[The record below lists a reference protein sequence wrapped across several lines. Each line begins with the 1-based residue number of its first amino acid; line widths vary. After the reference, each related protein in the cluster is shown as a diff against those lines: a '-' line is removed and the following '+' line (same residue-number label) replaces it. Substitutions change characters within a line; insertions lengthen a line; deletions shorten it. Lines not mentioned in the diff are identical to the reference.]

1 MSENNSRQK
10 QKTVLFAFR
19 GDPLC
24 FVHVLLNGLDLH
36 QKGQEGKIVLEGE
49 SVTLVEKMSQ
59 PGHFLS
65 ELYRKAES
73 AGIIYGAC
81 KACSAKLKATE
92 AVETAGI
99 PLIGDMSG
107 HPAMSQFLAEGYAVI
122 TF

>member
-1 MSENNSRQK
+1 MSETHTDQK
-10 QKTVLFAFR
+10 AKTVLFAFR

-36 QKGQEGKIVLEGE
+36 ANGREGKIILEGE

-65 ELYRKAES
+65 DLYQKART
-73 AGIIYGAC
+73 AGIIQGAC

-92 AVETAGI
+92 AVEKAGI

-107 HPAMSQFLAEGYAVI
+107 HPAMSAFLAQGYEVI

>member
-1 MSENNSRQK
+1 MSENK
-10 QKTVLFAFR
+10 PVVLFAFR

-36 QKGQEGKIVLEGE
+36 QNGREGKIVLEGE
-49 SVTLVEKMSQ
+49 SVTLVEKMTR

-65 ELYRKAES
+65 DLYRKARA
-73 AGIIYGAC
+73 AGIIHGAC
-81 KACSAKLKATE
+81 KACSTKLKATD
-92 AVETAGI
+92 AVEKAGI

-107 HPAMSQFLAEGYAVI
+107 HPAMSQFLADGFEVI

>member
-1 MSENNSRQK
+1 MSENTSSQK
-10 QKTVLFAFR
+10 QKTALFAFR

-36 QKGQEGKIVLEGE
+36 QNGREGKIVLEGE
-49 SVTLVEKMSQ
+49 SVTLVEKMSR

-65 ELYRKAES
+65 DLYQKAKD
-73 AGIIYGAC
+73 AGIIHGAC
-81 KACSAKLKATE
+81 KACSTKLKVTD
-92 AVETAGI
+92 AVEKAGI

-107 HPAMSQFLAEGYAVI
+107 HPAMSRFLGQGYEVI